1 MSESLQLVLGDDEF
15 LVDRRASE
23 IFAPWKESAV
33 DEYSVEIIDGRAQ
46 TVDDASTAVTRF
58 AEAVQTDS
66 LFGGGAKTVWL
77 RNLNFLGEGRL
88 GQSAGGKQEV
98 ERLQEL
104 LKTMGSGESKI
115 LVSGCPVD
123 RRRAFYK
130 WASSQEGFHGV
141 DAKKAGA
148 AAFQQVVQEECES
161 AGVKISRS
169 ALEILRGKL
178 NGEIRMAVEEIRKLI
193 TALPENVKEISEK
206 QVIEEVPEFGEP
218 EFFEAADKF
227 FRGNLGNALEA
238 IRRHFFIQKE
248 GRPLLANLM
257 NRNRLMIQARV
268 LSDSRM
274 LKASGIR
281 VDSASLK
288 EAAAWAEPWYGNTTQ
303 KSPVNIF
310 AQNPFYLGNLAEN
323 ARRIPLRTLFDFQT
337 AFVDTFREMIDR
349 PNDHETIFRELAVRC
364 LALKAGA
371 TPARK

>member
-1 MSESLQLVLGDDEF
+1 
-15 LVDRRASE
+15 
-23 IFAPWKESAV
+23 
-33 DEYSVEIIDGRAQ
+33 
-46 TVDDASTAVTRF
+46 
-58 AEAVQTDS
+58 
-66 LFGGGAKTVWL
+66 
-77 RNLNFLGEGRL
+77 
-88 GQSAGGKQEV
+88 
-98 ERLQEL
+98 
-104 LKTMGSGESKI
+104 
-115 LVSGCPVD
+115 
-123 RRRAFYK
+123 
-130 WASSQEGFHGV
+130 
-141 DAKKAGA
+141 
-148 AAFQQVVQEECES
+148 
-161 AGVKISRS
+161 
-169 ALEILRGKL
+169 
-178 NGEIRMAVEEIRKLI
+178 MAVEEIRKLI

-364 LALKAGA
+364 LAPKAGA